1 MGFKPLPIGVENF
14 QEIIEQGYYYVDK
27 TAMIKELLEMRG
39 KVNLFTRPGRF
50 GKNFKLKYAPSA
62 FLKKDIV
69 TPDVCFRDYL
79 S

>member
-27 TAMIKELLEMRG
+27 TAMIKELLEMRLCCIGRILDPRNSEDG
-39 KVNLFTRPGRF
+39 K
-50 GKNFKLKYAPSA
+50 
-62 FLKKDIV
+62 KKEFIV
-69 TPDVCFRDYL
+69 

>member
-39 KVNLFTRPGRF
+39 KV
-50 GKNFKLKYAPSA
+50 KLKYAPVL
-62 FLKKDIV
+62 F
-69 TPDVCFRDYL
+69 
-79 S
+79 

>member
-39 KVNLFTRPGRF
+39 KGQPFYQARKVW
-50 GKNFKLKYAPSA
+50 KNFKFKYAPVL
-62 FLKKDIV
+62 F
-69 TPDVCFRDYL
+69 
-79 S
+79 